1 MKFLGGLPAAV
12 MLAGTLL
19 ATTAAI
25 AAPKTT
31 LVVGMAAQDVGKLD
45 PQMAV
50 STIDRTAVAWMFN
63 GLVRFAPGS
72 VNPATIGPDL
82 AEKWEFSPDKKVWTF
97 HLRHGVKWHGD
108 YGEMTADDVVFSL
121 NKAADPKRS
130 AFAGDF
136 AAFDKVEALD
146 PYTVRITLKHP
157 VPSLLGIVT
166 NYSGGYIISK
176 KAYEALGD
184 KFNSHPIGSGPFEFV
199 SVTPNQSLE
208 LKANEAYFRGS
219 PKIKTISYR
228 FLPSNASRDLAFQ
241 SGELDLEFGIAD
253 QTWVD
258 RTKKLPHAIVDV
270 FEPAEEAILNLNETQ
285 KPLDDIRVRQAIAY
299 AVNRPELIAW
309 QGKDVSREP
318 KSVIPGGNLGYV
330 DAGLLPHDIAKAKK
344 LLAEAGYPNGLT
356 IKVIHT
362 QLPGMLAQMQV
373 VQAQL
378 KKAGINL
385 DLQIVEHATF
395 HQMIRKDLSPIVF
408 YSAAR
413 FPVADVY
420 LTQFYDSAS
429 TVGTPTA
436 ITNFSHC
443 KVADAEIHAART
455 EPDDAKQIALWQT
468 AQKKIVADVCAVP
481 LVETLQ
487 AWVRTDKL
495 DYGYDLKGSLSLGP
509 LITETT
515 QFK

>member
-1 MKFLGGLPAAV
+1 MKFLGKLPAAA
-12 MLAGTLL
+12 MLAGALSF
-19 ATTAAI
+19 APAAF

-82 AEKWEFSPDKKVWTF
+82 ATSWEHSPDKKVWTF
-97 HLRHGVKWHGD
+97 HLRHGVMFHGG
-108 YGEMTADDVVFSL
+108 YGELTADDVVFSL
-121 NKAADPKRS
+121 QKAADPKRS

-136 AAFDKVEALD
+136 KAFQKVEAID
-146 PYTVRITLKHP
+146 PYTVRITLSQA

-176 KAYEALGD
+176 KAYEKLGD
-184 KFNSHPIGSGPFEFV
+184 KFNSHPIGTGPFAFA

-208 LKANEAYFRGS
+208 LVANDAYFRGA
-219 PKIKTISYR
+219 PKIKKISYR

-253 QTWVD
+253 QTWVN

-270 FEPAEEAILNLNETQ
+270 FEPAEEAILHLNESQ
-285 KPLDDIRVRQAIAY
+285 KPLDNILVRKAIAY

-330 DAGLLPHDIAKAKK
+330 DAGLFPHDLAKAKA
-344 LLAEAGYPNGLT
+344 LLAEAGYPHGLT

-420 LTQFYDSAS
+420 LTQFYDSHS
-429 TVGTPTA
+429 IVNTPTG

-443 KVADAEIHAART
+443 KVADKEIEAARS
-455 EPDDAKQIALWQT
+455 EPNDAKQIALWQE

-487 AWVRTDKL
+487 AWVRSDKL
-495 DYGYDLKGSLSLGP
+495 DYGYKLTGSLSLGP
-509 LITETT
+509 LITENTH
-515 QFK
+515 FK